1 MTESEEN
8 ITALSQEKLK
18 VSIIT
23 VLHGETEFIP
33 LLLDNYRRFL
43 DLQELEIVVV
53 DDGPT
58 SLASHFTDVPNCL
71 YLHLSETEISEFFV
85 KILEGFKEPNK
96 SPLYYQQRLRTLPLG
111 FKRDYGSGMSSH
123 PYIFHMNADCIYD
136 AKAIDRKVRFLAR
149 VGAECTYND
158 TTLCYDIYN
167 QKLYKTIS
175 EHKLYESTLCHT
187 REFWKRKGFQWSDV
201 EHEGKYFHYNNGN
214 DRKQDYYYDTIQ
226 LLSIHNMNLYKPV
239 EVTVE
244 GKVIKIPDIVSEIQ
258 IETHP
263 FVKAMNDIY
272 GQKPVTLLGINSEFL
287 ENVTEDSWE
296 TFKVSDK
303 WKQTKL
309 AKQVKGFRNEFNVLV
324 FGSKHPAWDLFEHVP
339 FDLVM
344 LETHKNSEQMVS
356 ILTSCKKHPY
366 ICVQGVF
373 VRKDFL
379 EPLDTDKETDKEWE
393 NLEPEPEPEPEPE
406 Q

>member
-1 MTESEEN
+1 MTDTTE
-8 ITALSQEKLK
+8 TQQ

-23 VLHGETEFIP
+23 VLHGEAEFIP
-33 LLLDNYRRFL
+33 LILDNYQRFL
-43 DLQELEIVVV
+43 ETQVLELIVI
-53 DDGPT
+53 DDGVQ

-71 YLHLSETEISEFFV
+71 YLHLNEAEITDFF
-85 KILEGFKEPNK
+85 KQIIDGFKGPNK
-96 SPLYYQQRLRTLPLG
+96 SPLYYQQRLRTLPQG
-111 FKRDYGSGMSSH
+111 FKRDYGCGMSSH

-136 AKAIDRKVRFLAR
+136 AKVIDRKLRFMKR

-167 QKLYKTIS
+167 KKLYKTES
-175 EHKLYESTLCHT
+175 VHKIYESTLCHT

-201 EHEGKYFHYNNGN
+201 EYEGKYFHYNNGN
-214 DRKQDYYYDTIQ
+214 DRKQDNYYDTIQ
-226 LLSIHNMNLYKPV
+226 LLSIHNMNRYKPV

-244 GKVIKIPDIVSEIQ
+244 GKEINIPDMIADIK

-263 FVKAMNDIY
+263 FVKTMNDIY
-272 GQKPVTLLGINSEFL
+272 DQNPITMLGINSEFL
-287 ENVTEDSWE
+287 ENVKEDSWE
-296 TFKVSDK
+296 TYQVTDK

-309 AKQVKGFRNEFNVLV
+309 AKQVKGFRSDFNVLV

-344 LETHKNSEQMVS
+344 LETQKNSEQMVS
-356 ILTSCKKHPY
+356 ILTSCKKYPY

-373 VRKDFL
+373 VRKEFL
-379 EPLDTDKETDKEWE
+379 EPEGGEGE
-393 NLEPEPEPEPEPE
+393 V
-406 Q
+406 